1 MEWEF
6 YCFGKK
12 SVNLQSIR
20 ETRLHY
26 ADASRGFRKSIW
38 KINSDIY
45 EAKEK
50 HPKIGVT
57 N

>member
-1 MEWEF
+1 MEWAF

>member
-1 MEWEF
+1 MEWAF

-45 EAKEK
+45 ELKK
-50 HPKIGVT
+50 NTQK
-57 N
+57 